1 MSSTI
6 EQIFGAQVT
15 KYILG
20 NNITTIGDC
29 AFFGCS
35 SMASVTIG
43 NSVTSIG
50 GRAFERCYGLTSI
63 TIPNSVT
70 RIERSAFRNC
80 SGLTSVNIGNSV
92 TYIGN
97 YAFDG
102 CSNIASITCNATTA
116 PTIYN
121 QTFGVK
127 RNGILYVPVG
137 STGYNV
143 WMDTDSYYLGWHNW
157 TKVE

>member
-6 EQIFGAQVT
+6 KQIFGAQVT

-20 NNITTIGDC
+20 NNITTIGDY
-29 AFFGCS
+29 AFFNCS
-35 SMASVTIG
+35 SIASVTIG

-50 GRAFERCYGLTSI
+50 DNAFERCYGLTSI

-70 RIERSAFRNC
+70 TIGRSAFGNC
-80 SGLTSVNIGNSV
+80 HGLTSVSIGNSV
-92 TYIGN
+92 TSIGQT
-97 YAFDG
+97 AFDG
-102 CSNIASITCNATTA
+102 CTNISSITCNATTA

-121 QTFGVK
+121 QTFYVK
-127 RNGILYVPVG
+127 KNGILYVPVG